1 MPFTYRIDE
10 QARTLHIRAEG
21 AITQAERIAAISAW
35 LADPKYAACVDAL
48 CDFSAADTTPQLSEL
63 RELIGLLSERMP
75 AAGPRKLAVIAPKP
89 VTFGVARVFEDL
101 VRLEGLPIR
110 VKVFFE
116 RELAEQWLRPTP

>member
-10 QARTLHIRAEG
+10 DARTLHIRAEG
-21 AITQAERIAAISAW
+21 SVTQAERVAAIRAW
-35 LADPKYAACVDAL
+35 LADPKYVACVDAL
-48 CDFSAADTTPQLSEL
+48 CDFSAADSTPELSEL
-63 RELIGLLSERMP
+63 REVIALLSEQLP
-75 AAGPRKLAVIAPKP
+75 PAGPRKLAVIAPKP

-116 RELAEQWLRPTP
+116 RGLAEQWLRPTP